1 MTRVQETGDRVL
13 ANVERVI
20 VGKHAEVRFALVA
33 LMCRGHLLIEDVP
46 GTGKTVL
53 AKAIAKSLGCTFR
66 RIQFTPDLLPSDVTG
81 LSIYNQKTQEFEFR
95 AGPIMSQV
103 VLADEIN
110 RATPKTQS
118 ALLECMEE
126 RQATVDGTTWQM
138 PDPFLVIATQNP
150 IEYEGTFALPEAQL
164 DRFMLRIRLGYPQPV
179 EEVVILDEQKRHHPI
194 DELEVVCSVEELRE
208 LQDAIREVYVDPTVS
223 DYIVRLVNA
232 TRNHPDVYLGAS
244 PRGSI
249 ALYRAGQALAGLM
262 GRDYVIPDD
271 VKALAEAALA
281 HRIIVKTSSSI
292 HDVGPVQIVRE
303 LLETVPI
310 GPGAY
315 AAPAHASSLRE
326 VTPRQRN
333 DE

>member
-1 MTRVQETGDRVL
+1 MSLIQQTGDRVL

-20 VGKHAEVRFALVA
+20 VGKHNEVRFALVA
-33 LMCRGHLLIEDVP
+33 LLCQGHLLIEDVP

-53 AKAIAKSLGCTFR
+53 AKAIAKSLGCSFR

-95 AGPIMSQV
+95 PGPIMSQV

-126 RQATVDGTTWQM
+126 RQATVDGTTYQM

-179 EEVVILDEQKRHHPI
+179 EEVVILDEQKRQHPI
-194 DELEVVCSVEELRE
+194 DDLGGGLLRRGAPG
-208 LQDAIREVYVDPTVS
+208 DAAAVREIYVDPTVS

-232 TRNHPDVYLGAS
+232 DPRPPRHLPRRVAARLDRPVPRRPGARRRCSAATTSSPTTSRPS
-244 PRGSI
+244 PRRPSRT
-249 ALYRAGQALAGLM
+249 A
-262 GRDYVIPDD
+262 
-271 VKALAEAALA
+271 
-281 HRIIVKTSSSI
+281 
-292 HDVGPVQIVRE
+292 
-303 LLETVPI
+303 
-310 GPGAY
+310 
-315 AAPAHASSLRE
+315 
-326 VTPRQRN
+326 
-333 DE
+333 